1 VAFLADTSVWVDWL
15 KGTESPESLWLRD
28 AIVEDFDLLVPG
40 IVVTEVLRG
49 VPGEREARRLEYL
62 FGQFDAAPALDDRDY
77 RDAARLY
84 RHCRAKGVTIPSTTD
99 CLIAQLAVRHRLTM
113 VTRDRDFQAI
123 ARVTSLSVARLPAH

>member
-1 VAFLADTSVWVDWL
+1 MAFLADSSVWVDWL
-15 KGTESPESLWLRD
+15 KGTDSPESVWLRN
-28 AIVEDFDLLVPG
+28 AIVEDFDVVVPG

-62 FGQFDAAPALDDRDY
+62 FGQFEPAPALDERDY
-77 RDAARLY
+77 REAARLY

-113 VTRDRDFQAI
+113 VTRDRDFRAI
-123 ARVTSLSVARLPAH
+123 ARVTSLGLASLPAH